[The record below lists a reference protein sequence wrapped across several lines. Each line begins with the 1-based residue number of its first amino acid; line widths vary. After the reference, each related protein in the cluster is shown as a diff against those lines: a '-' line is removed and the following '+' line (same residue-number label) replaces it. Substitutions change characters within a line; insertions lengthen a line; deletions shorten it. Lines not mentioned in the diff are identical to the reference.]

1 MEMKVFQIDSDLDEK
16 RMSFMRLSFADPS
29 GSKCIDSAIY
39 KSVYETEVEM
49 SVGTDPRVVLEDF
62 FRQINIEGHP
72 EGYHGH
78 TLSVSDVVQLGS
90 DFYFCDSIG
99 FEKLN
104 AFCPGGKP
112 QEERFQVECEAMIN
126 RLVDH
131 IREMDGDDLATLVSH
146 MFMVEASCDHDVKRD
161 QLVIDI
167 SPRPDA
173 DEDLKKHTYGAA
185 KQVFESAI
193 INNKPFGPKM
203 G

>member
-1 MEMKVFQIDSDLDEK
+1 MEMKVFQIDSDLDVK
-16 RMSFMRLSFADPS
+16 RMGFMRLSFADPS
-29 GSKCIDSAIY
+29 GDKNIDSSIY
-39 KSVYETEVEM
+39 RPVYEAEIEPRPDA
-49 SVGTDPRVVLEDF
+49 DPLAILEGF
-62 FRQINIEGHP
+62 FHQINVKGKP
-72 EGYHGH
+72 EGYTGH
-78 TLSVSDVVQLGS
+78 SLSVSDVVQLGE

-104 AFCPGGKP
+104 SFCPGGKP
-112 QEERFQVECEAMIN
+112 QEEKFQVECEAMIN

-146 MFMVEASCDHDVKRD
+146 MFMVDASCDHDVKRD

-173 DEDLKKHTYGAA
+173 DEDFKKHTYGAA
-185 KQVFESAI
+185 REVFKNAI
-193 INNKPFGPKM
+193 IGKSFVPKM

>member
-16 RMSFMRLSFADPS
+16 RMGFMRLSFADPS
-29 GSKCIDSAIY
+29 GGKNIDSSIY
-39 KSVYETEVEM
+39 QPVYETEVEVP
-49 SVGTDPRVVLEDF
+49 SGVEPLAILEGF
-62 FRQINIEGHP
+62 FRQINVNGKP
-72 EGYHGH
+72 DGYTGH
-78 TLSVSDVVQLGS
+78 TLSVSDVVQLCP

-112 QEERFQVECEAMIN
+112 QEEKFQVECEAMIN

-146 MFMVEASCDHDVKRD
+146 MFMVDASCDHDVERD

-173 DEDLKKHTYGAA
+173 DEDFKRHTYGAA
-185 KQVFESAI
+185 KEVFKGAI
-193 INNKPFGPKM
+193 INKSFGPKM